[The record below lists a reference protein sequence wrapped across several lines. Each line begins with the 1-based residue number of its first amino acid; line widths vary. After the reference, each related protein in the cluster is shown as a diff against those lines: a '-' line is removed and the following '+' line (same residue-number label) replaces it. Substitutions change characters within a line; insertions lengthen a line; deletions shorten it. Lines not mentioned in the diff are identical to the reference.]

1 MQFLTNSY
9 IETEQKNT
17 SFDLSKRVFCIGY
30 NDPIGENDIVI
41 EFDATQLT
49 QQNFQL
55 LQQLP
60 DIIKESGEVGKFEL
74 DIFTIT
80 IVSLIEYQNN
90 LIILKN

>member
-1 MQFLTNSY
+1 M
-9 IETEQKNT
+9 
-17 SFDLSKRVFCIGY
+17 
-30 NDPIGENDIVI
+30 GENDIVI

-49 QQNFQL
+49 QQNSQL

-60 DIIKESGEVGKFEL
+60 EIIKESGEIGKFEL

-80 IVSLIEYQNN
+80 IVSLIEYQND